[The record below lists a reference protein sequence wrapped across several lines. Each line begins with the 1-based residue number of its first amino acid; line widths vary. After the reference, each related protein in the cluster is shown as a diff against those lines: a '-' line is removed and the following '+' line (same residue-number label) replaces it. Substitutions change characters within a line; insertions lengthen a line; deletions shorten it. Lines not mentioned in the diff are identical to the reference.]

1 MTLSI
6 KGLNVTLSINDAEHN
21 NGMHY
26 AECRYADCRILSIV
40 MLIVVMLSISML
52 NIPLL
57 SVMAPFRVA
66 SFDSCSAYLHISYL
80 PNGTAR
86 FA

>member
-1 MTLSI
+1 
-6 KGLNVTLSINDAEHN
+6 
-21 NGMHY
+21 MHY
-26 AECRYADCRILSIV
+26 AECRYAECHILFVVVLSI
-40 MLIVVMLSISML
+40 MMLSISML

-66 SFDSCSAYLHISYL
+66 NFDSCSAYLHISYL